1 MLQLWNNK
9 GREIYKKKC
18 AAQLDF
24 SRYRCRWELHYCILF
39 FAGVTYKYIK
49 ESFAFSPR
57 LISVLYRQMW
67 VSGWDHVHTNPSL
80 TPTGSISA
88 YWFLALSHQKR
99 LSPDIFLLP
108 GFSRTCVLH
117 TALAS
122 TALESRAKMHKCIR
136 FKWRGI
142 GVDEFSVW
150 NSRKGYME
158 KELLMHPVN
167 KSEDFQGPLLN

>member
-1 MLQLWNNK
+1 
-9 GREIYKKKC
+9 
-18 AAQLDF
+18 
-24 SRYRCRWELHYCILF
+24 
-39 FAGVTYKYIK
+39 
-49 ESFAFSPR
+49 
-57 LISVLYRQMW
+57 MW

-80 TPTGSISA
+80 TPTGAISA

-122 TALESRAKMHKCIR
+122 TALESRAKMHKCSR
-136 FKWRGI
+136 FKWKNI

-150 NSRKGYME
+150 NSRKGCME

-167 KSEDFQGPLLN
+167 KSEEFQGPLLNLCRDSLTPRYKKKSKVCCYVPILFQLLSLPA